1 MSQGECRV
9 WPSRGEGSAHRIA
22 RCCRHLL
29 WKLQDHPGL
38 EICEYPWLIWFTDPP
53 ATSKVRGWWSGG
65 RCGAAPSFHLCFS
78 YLWPSDSC
86 HGQCS
91 DFALHKGRIFKNT
104 SRRDEILPG
113 WKLETNW
120 KLWGFFWGNII
131 WHTIQGLKRILLPGF
146 NSKDWRQTQMSS
158 GLLSLLQFGLHVNC
172 EGLWR
177 ATCSLTECCWT
188 HLLPSRRLIRI
199 EIWKLLEHS
208 FIIIVNTRLWQVMER
223 SSRSASVTHRSQL
236 SGFVSML
243 WNVDPNYIK

>member
-1 MSQGECRV
+1 M
-9 WPSRGEGSAHRIA
+9 WPSRREGSAHRIA

-38 EICEYPWLIWFTDPP
+38 EIREYPWLIWFTDPP
-53 ATSKVRGWWSGG
+53 ATFTVRRWWSGG

-86 HGQCS
+86 HDQCS
-91 DFALHKGRIFKNT
+91 DFDLHKGRIFKNT
-104 SRRDEILPG
+104 SRRDEFLPG

-120 KLWGFFWGNII
+120 KLFFFLEATQLRM
-131 WHTIQGLKRILLPGF
+131 WHRTLGLKRILFPVF
-146 NSKDWRQTQMSS
+146 NGKDCRQTQMSS
-158 GLLSLLQFGLHVNC
+158 GLLRLLQFGLHVNC

-188 HLLPSRRLIRI
+188 HLLPSRQLITVK
-199 EIWKLLEHS
+199 IWKLLDRS
-208 FIIIVNTRLWQVMER
+208 FIIIINTRLWQVMKR

-236 SGFVSML
+236 SGSV
-243 WNVDPNYIK
+243 